1 MNEMN
6 FDPEEWKSWDEATKR
21 RMMQMIESAQIERR
35 YWFCKRGR
43 DCGGKPHD
51 GYEYN
56 HARPDQWPP
65 PGTDWFVW
73 LVMSG
78 RGAGKTRTGSEWVRK
93 ITSHVERIALVGR
106 RGPDVRGTMVEGK
119 SGLIAICE
127 RAGVDYEWLPSK
139 KEFRFGNGAK
149 AYGYSAE
156 EPDTLRGPEHGA
168 AWLDE
173 PAHMPLITDVW
184 DNLLMGLRIDGLP
197 GGAKALCTSTPLPLK
212 WLKELRLDPTTR
224 TVRVPTHVNL
234 DNLDPN
240 FRRNIIEKYEG
251 TRRGRQ
257 ELYGEILEDVEG
269 ALWTITMIEQY
280 RRTDLTYK
288 DMDRVVVAID
298 PSGTSTKN
306 RDETGIVV
314 VGKLGREYFVL
325 ADRSGHYTPEGWAAA
340 AWKAYDD
347 FEADKVIAEKN
358 YGGEMVM
365 STLRNHRP
373 DGPAKLVHSRR
384 GKQLRAEPIAAL
396 YEQGRVHHTDI
407 FTKKLGEE
415 EGLEEQ
421 MTEWVPGASDSP
433 DRVDALVH
441 GITELTDGD
450 MPVQFAAPKK
460 STGRGRQASSMRFG
474 SSTSRLTMGRNI
486 VTLPPRTVVSKA

>member
-1 MNEMN
+1 MA
-6 FDPEEWKSWDEATKR
+6 FDPKEWESWDEATKQK
-21 RMMQMIESAQIERR
+21 MLGLLDAAKTEKR
-35 YWFCKRGR
+35 YWYCTRGR
-43 DCGGKPHD
+43 DCGGAPHE
-51 GYEYN
+51 GYEYS

-65 PGTDWFVW
+65 VGSDWFVW

-78 RGAGKTRTGSEWVRK
+78 RGAGKTRTGAEWVRK
-93 ITSHVERIALVGR
+93 ITSHVGRIALVGR

-127 RAGVDYEWLPSK
+127 RSGIDYEWLPSK

-149 AYGYSAE
+149 AFGYSAE

-173 PAHMPLITDVW
+173 PAHMPLIVDVW

-212 WLKELRLDPTTR
+212 WLKELQADLTTR

-234 DNLDPN
+234 ANLDPN

-269 ALWTITMIEQY
+269 ALWNLTMIEQY
-280 RRTDLTYK
+280 RREDLTYK
-288 DMDRVVVAID
+288 DMDRVVVSID

-306 RDETGIVV
+306 RDETGIVI
-314 VGKLGREYFVL
+314 VGKLGREYYVL
-325 ADRSGHYTPEGWAAA
+325 EDRSGHYTPEGWAAA

-347 FEADKVIAEKN
+347 FEADKIIAEKN
-358 YGGEMVM
+358 YGGEMVA

-373 DGPAKLVHSRR
+373 DGPAAKMVTSRR
-384 GKQLRAEPIAAL
+384 GKQLRAEPIAGL
-396 YEQGRVHHTDI
+396 YEQGRVHHTKV
-407 FTKKLGEE
+407 FTKRNGEE

-421 MTEWVPGASDSP
+421 MTEWVPGVGDSP

-441 GITELTDGD
+441 GITELSDGD
-450 MPVQFAAPKK
+450 MPAQIARPRSREDRNAPG
-460 STGRGRQASSMRFG
+460 TV
-474 SSTSRLTMGRNI
+474 MGRKRLIMGAN
-486 VTLPPRTVVSKA
+486 VVSIPGRR